1 MNSIPQDLETIV
13 HIGAGE
19 GRELPAYLNS
29 NAKRIVLVEPNPVLA
44 ERLRQHARNEARVEV
59 LEVAVSDNPEQNQL
73 REYNLPEASSLY
85 EPSGL
90 RSFYPGLQVHTSHTV
105 KVLAPDS
112 LVAELQLAKGPNLLV
127 VQAPGAEQ
135 AVVEGLAEKD
145 LLKRFEHIW
154 LTAPEQAY
162 FDSDSQWSAILPIL
176 ESAGYTHLP
185 GETDNHEWPSWVLH
199 RHPLAERVETLSEQL
214 RTIEEEKQTLA
225 KELASAREQLHAT
238 SDAKQKLEQEL
249 EQRTEWHQNR
259 KKEAETLKEALEQER
274 KAHEETANKLKETQ
288 GWLTN
293 RKKQVADFEEK
304 VKDLQAR
311 VEEQTTQNSRFDEL
325 AERLTG
331 VTRQLSNH
339 FDKKLDRTSQTI
351 ERTLGLQSYLQTGNL
366 PVNQPA
372 LSKISA
378 DLGLYLAEKV
388 ETRQYDLIIEFGSGA
403 STSFLARTVMKRL
416 EKSRRDDSVR
426 LTHDS
431 NQASDKNLAFI
442 APDDADLPKRVVSF
456 EHRKDVCERLERN
469 LHASGLKPVVDVC
482 HAPLI
487 DFQHQQ
493 QDYLHYDCDAKL
505 ERIAHLYEGRSARLL
520 VLVSGPPLKAGLNA
534 PFPALPRLLNR
545 LGTHELD
552 IVLQGTRAPQ
562 VQSITAEWLK
572 LLEQRGTPY
581 RQEPI
586 DLEAGTTLFAINQR

>member
-19 GRELPAYLNS
+19 GRELTAYLNS
-29 NAKRIVLVEPNPVLA
+29 NAKRIVLVEPNPTLA
-44 ERLRQHARNEARVEV
+44 EHLRQHARNDARVEV
-59 LEVAVSDNPEQNQL
+59 LEVAVNDGPEQHQL
-73 REYNLPEASSLY
+73 REYNLPEASSLH
-85 EPSGL
+85 EPTGL
-90 RSFYPGLQVHTSHTV
+90 RRLYPSLQVRTSYTV
-105 KVLAPDS
+105 QVLTPDA
-112 LVAELQLAKGPNLLV
+112 LVAELELEKGANLLV

-162 FDSDSQWSAILPIL
+162 FDSNSQWSAILATL
-176 ESAGYTHLP
+176 ESAGYTHQP
-185 GETDNHEWPSWVLH
+185 GKTDNHEWPSWVLH
-199 RHPLAERVETLSEQL
+199 RHPLAERVETL
-214 RTIEEEKQTLA
+214 TA
-225 KELASAREQLHAT
+225 
-238 SDAKQKLEQEL
+238 EL
-249 EQRTEWHQNR
+249 EQRIEWHNNR

-311 VEEQTTQNSRFDEL
+311 LEEQTTQNSRFDEL

-416 EKSRRDDSVR
+416 EKSRRDDSAR
-426 LTHDS
+426 LTHDAS
-431 NQASDKNLAFI
+431 RASDKDLAFI

-505 ERIAHLYEGRSARLL
+505 ERIAHLYEGRTARLL

-534 PFPALPRLLNR
+534 PLPALPRLLNR

-552 IVLQGTRAPQ
+552 IVLQGSRAPQ

>member
-1 MNSIPQDLETIV
+1 MNPIPQDLETIV

-29 NAKRIVLVEPNPVLA
+29 NAKRIVLVEPNPILA
-44 ERLRQHARNEARVEV
+44 EHLRQNARNEARVEV
-59 LEVAVSDNPEQNQL
+59 LEVAVNDGPEQHPL
-73 REYNLPEASSLY
+73 REYNLPEASSLH
-85 EPSGL
+85 EPTGL
-90 RSFYPGLQVHTSHTV
+90 RRLYPGLQVRTSYTV
-105 KVLAPDS
+105 QVLTPDA
-112 LVAELQLAKGPNLLV
+112 LVAELQLKKGANLLV

-135 AVVEGLAEKD
+135 AVVEGLAKKD

-162 FDSDSQWSAILPIL
+162 FDSNSQWSAIFPAL
-176 ESAGYTHLP
+176 ESAGYTHQP
-185 GETDNHEWPSWVLH
+185 GKTDNPEWPNWVLH
-199 RHPLAERVETLSEQL
+199 RHPLAERVETL
-214 RTIEEEKQTLA
+214 TA
-225 KELASAREQLHAT
+225 
-238 SDAKQKLEQEL
+238 EL
-249 EQRTEWHQNR
+249 EQRIEWHNNR
-259 KKEAETLKEALEQER
+259 KNEAETLKEALEQER
-274 KAHEETANKLKETQ
+274 KAHEETTSKLKDTQ
-288 GWLTN
+288 GWLAS
-293 RKKQVADFEEK
+293 RKKQVADLEEK

-311 VEEQTTQNSRFDEL
+311 LEEQTTQNSRFDEL

-416 EKSRRDDSVR
+416 EKSRRDDSAR
-426 LTHDS
+426 LTHDAS
-431 NQASDKNLAFI
+431 RASDKDLAFI

-469 LHASGLKPVVDVC
+469 LHAGGLKPVVDVC
-482 HAPLI
+482 HAPLV

-505 ERIAHLYEGRSARLL
+505 ERIAHLYEGRTARLL